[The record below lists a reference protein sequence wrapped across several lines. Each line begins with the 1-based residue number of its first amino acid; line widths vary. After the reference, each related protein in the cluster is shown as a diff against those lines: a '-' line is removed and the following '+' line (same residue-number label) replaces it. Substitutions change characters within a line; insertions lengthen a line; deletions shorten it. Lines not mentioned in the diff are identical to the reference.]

1 MDNLVQL
8 SKTEINLGLKKEYKF
23 FQISDAHMACLDEES
38 SDVDKAE
45 YNRSHGQWDDLKI
58 HYAERFGEF
67 YDDRYQVEPYV
78 LFEAL
83 TKHALEFGADA
94 LILSGDIMDRVS
106 ESNIRYLK
114 KFKENYPIPV
124 IYCPGNHARTDE
136 FGVHRKMYERFVGLI
151 DNPAFDVFDYDE
163 FEIVSVDN
171 GTKEITREQIDL
183 MKAEIYKNKKILL
196 LIHAPLKLGEFS
208 EEVGKKVNHYFVMG
222 SQYDSDEAREFVEL
236 IRANDTHFIGVLAG
250 HIHASVEFNI
260 TDNLKQYTTSS
271 ALIGYGREI
280 IIK

>member
-8 SKTEINLGLKKEYKF
+8 SKTVIDLGLKREYKF
-23 FQISDAHMACLDEES
+23 FQISDAHMACLDEYS
-38 SDVDKAE
+38 SDADKAE
-45 YNRSHGQWDDLKI
+45 YKRSHEQWDSLKI
-58 HYAERFGEF
+58 HYAERFDEF
-67 YDDRYQVEPYV
+67 YDDRYQVEPFV

-106 ESNIRYLK
+106 DSNIRYLK

-136 FGVHRKMYERFVGLI
+136 FGNKRIMYERFEGLI

-163 FEIVSVDN
+163 FEIVVVDN
-171 GTKEITREQIDL
+171 GTKEITREQLDL
-183 MKAEIYKNKKILL
+183 MQAEIDKNKKILL

-208 EEVGKKVNHYFVMG
+208 EEVSKKVNHYFVMG
-222 SQYDSDEAREFVEL
+222 SQYDSEEAREFVEL
-236 IRANDTHFIGVLAG
+236 VRANDTHFIGVLAG
-250 HIHASVEFNI
+250 HIHASVEYNI

>member
-1 MDNLVQL
+1 MNELIQL
-8 SKTEINLGLKKEYKF
+8 SKTVIDIGFKKEYKF
-23 FQISDAHMACLDEES
+23 FQISDAHMACIDENS
-38 SDVDKAE
+38 SEADLNE
-45 YNRSHGQWDDLKI
+45 YRRSHEQWDDLKI
-58 HYAERFGEF
+58 HYAERFGEY

-114 KFKENYPIPV
+114 RFKENYPIPV

-136 FGVHRKMYERFVGLI
+136 FGVHRKMYERFEGLI
-151 DNPAFDVFDYDE
+151 DNPAFNVFDYDE
-163 FEIVSVDN
+163 FEIVAVDN
-171 GTKEITREQIDL
+171 GTKEITREQLDL
-183 MKAEIYKNKKILL
+183 MQAEIDKNKKILL
-196 LIHAPLKLGEFS
+196 LIHAPLKLGEFG
-208 EEVGKKVNHYFVMG
+208 EEVAKNVNHYFVMG

-250 HIHASVEFNI
+250 HIHASVEYNI

-280 IIK
+280 TIK